1 MPAHGGQRAK
11 YPRRYRFIYAAD
23 YNGSKTREAHSERGG
38 PPGRPMGGG
47 ARAVLARPARFFCTR
62 KIQRQSLW
70 RELYRRCGKSAAERN
85 SSAGRPFGGGRLL
98 ESGRRARNCW
108 TERRGKTCGGRR
120 TGSRE
125 GQEIAH
131 YLLFVFLVRGGWR
144 VSEPRAGRTRA

>member
-11 YPRRYRFIYAAD
+11 YSGRYWFIYAAD
-23 YNGSKTREAHSERGG
+23 YNRTKTREAHSERRG

-47 ARAVLARPARFFCTR
+47 ARAMLARPACFFTR
-62 KIQRQSLW
+62 KIQRQSLR
-70 RELYRRCGKSAAERN
+70 RELYRRCGESAAERN

-98 ESGRRARNCW
+98 EPGHRARNCW
-108 TERRGKTCGGRR
+108 TKRRGKTCGGRR

-131 YLLFVFLVRGGWR
+131 YLL
-144 VSEPRAGRTRA
+144 